1 MTRLTLNDIPVVIKA
16 GSSFRLTQTNPFL
29 TDAGSF
35 TLDVTLPLKG
45 CAQNQKVFGALHRPE
60 MSLAHLVGSRYAMR
74 LLAPPIDM
82 EGYATV
88 TAVDDMEVKVQLI
101 AESSNLLVE
110 REIPDGKNIYID
122 KLELGTMDETSGPS
136 EYDMFDHISNG
147 DYIYSCYPIY
157 SEETETVA
165 NETYVFWV
173 TQNMYYGLKA
183 TKEFPDY
190 TPIRAKQPY
199 LVYVIEKVLQAL
211 GYTVRYNAIRN
222 NWMRYI
228 FIANAHEDSVLAHL
242 LPHWT
247 VDEFLE
253 EVRNF
258 FGVFILIEGTEVD
271 IIGRNDLYTG
281 EQCQVTS
288 LKEIQ
293 DESET
298 EINSSDEIKDISTA
312 NVGYDYEYDQML
324 CLPDEVWENAI
335 VKTFPN
341 ETQLAQW
348 SSSAEVDK
356 SKSEYLMVNKEDG
369 NCYAWL
375 KNLQSGAF
383 EFSRVNCMPPLIRN
397 NPYDANTRRDIDIK
411 LRIVPI
417 RMTPQIIMFRHKY
430 LDNNNVSK
438 TYEGS
443 LYIPMMTTG
452 QSTAAVYQDY
462 SINAAVNPDSE
473 DTEHEVT
480 EKSDVIEVAYNPRTS
495 WTAQFK
501 DWDGSTLEQEIRTSF
516 GVSVWKL
523 EDGAYWNIIMPGNN
537 EQLRL
542 TQNMAPS
549 IRKTAMETDYTIDT
563 RCLHIIPFLDKG
575 KFSVKDIY
583 IIRGKRYVCKK
594 IEYTIN
600 ERGLAPLKKGYFHEL
615 N

>member
-74 LLAPPIDM
+74 LLAPPVDM

-122 KLELGTMDETSGPS
+122 KLDLGTLPTLPDQLSFEVPG
-136 EYDMFDHISNG
+136 ENG
-147 DYIYSCYPIY
+147 YLCSFFPVY
-157 SEETETVA
+157 SETDNCIANKTMVYIGPEGLMRYRHCVAGETVNDVCA
-165 NETYVFWV
+165 
-173 TQNMYYGLKA
+173 
-183 TKEFPDY
+183 P
-190 TPIRAKQPY
+190 QPY
-199 LVYVIEKVLQAL
+199 LYMVLERMLESL
-211 GYTVRYNAIRN
+211 GYTVRKNTIRS
-222 NWMRYI
+222 NWMSRI
-228 FIANAHEDSVLAHL
+228 FIANAHAATVLAHL

-258 FGVFILIEGTEVD
+258 FGVYILVEGKNID
-271 IIGRNDLYTG
+271 IIGRNEAYTG
-281 EQCQVTS
+281 DRMEVIDIKMV
-288 LKEIQ
+288 L
-293 DESET
+293 DARESE
-298 EINSSDEIKDISTA
+298 INEDEEQKDISA
-312 NVGYDYEYDQML
+312 SNVAYDYEYDRML

-341 ETQLAQW
+341 DTQLAQW
-348 SSSAEVDK
+348 SNNTGVDK

-383 EFSRVNCMPPLIRN
+383 EFSRVNCMPPLIRE

-417 RMTPQIIMFRHKY
+417 RMTPQLVPHKQEWADE
-430 LDNNNVSK
+430 L
-438 TYEGS
+438 TWRIFYEEERV
-443 LYIPMMTTG
+443 YIPMMTTS
-452 QSTAAVYQDY
+452 QSTAAIYQDY
-462 SINAAVNPDSE
+462 SINAAINPDSE

-480 EKSDVIEVAYNPRTS
+480 EKLDVIEVGYNPLES
-495 WTAQFK
+495 WQATFK
-501 DWDGSTLEQEIRTSF
+501 NKDDETIHCDIRTAF

-549 IRKTAMETDYTIDT
+549 IRKTAMETTYEIDT
-563 RCLHIIPFLDKG
+563 RCQHMISFLDG
-575 KFSVKDIY
+575 GIFPVKAVY
-583 IIRGKRYVCKK
+583 NIRGKRYVCKK